1 MFIEVQPHQG
11 DCPAS
16 EERDS
21 VRRIWALLVAGAMA
35 TNSDEDLKAQF
46 IQLYREN
53 LLLMIRNLKLNE
65 GISPSRLV
73 HLQDKKKEV
82 QVVHKALEQKQ
93 EEFKERMK
101 VVTQR
106 WKELQA
112 KEAELKTHM
121 EDSKRLIKESEEM
134 HMRALKKATEERE
147 KRLQKE
153 RELLRAKRDLEALRT
168 ARQKLS
174 TKVQKY
180 SIFCKYLED
189 VVKNSEF
196 EDIQEIVLRYK
207 TLVRMRKDLLQS
219 QQQHQEVSEQ
229 TKLLLDQYKAEK
241 EVEMLQYQKE
251 LQDLQRLEQ
260 IQNDVCLWEGHLA
273 DIKNTTSKKAQ
284 ELATIR
290 TAIFSLFQTV
300 SMHMKAAPKVPVDDY
315 QRQLDMVQKFIQD
328 RTDLLLKVK
337 WLDTQT
343 QHRASLPLEIKA
355 RSQEDSS
362 SQPRLSRVGGAR
374 ARQRD
379 LQKK

>member
-1 MFIEVQPHQG
+1 
-11 DCPAS
+11 
-16 EERDS
+16 
-21 VRRIWALLVAGAMA
+21 
-35 TNSDEDLKAQF
+35 
-46 IQLYREN
+46 
-53 LLLMIRNLKLNE
+53 E

-290 TAIFSLFQTV
+290 TAIFSLFQ
-300 SMHMKAAPKVPVDDY
+300 
-315 QRQLDMVQKFIQD
+315 
-328 RTDLLLKVK
+328 
-337 WLDTQT
+337 
-343 QHRASLPLEIKA
+343 
-355 RSQEDSS
+355 
-362 SQPRLSRVGGAR
+362 
-374 ARQRD
+374 
-379 LQKK
+379 

>member
-1 MFIEVQPHQG
+1 
-11 DCPAS
+11 
-16 EERDS
+16 
-21 VRRIWALLVAGAMA
+21 MA

-82 QVVHKALEQKQ
+82 QLVHRALEEKQ

-101 VVTQR
+101 VVSQR

-121 EDSKRLIKESEEM
+121 EDSKKIIKESEEM
-134 HMRALKKATEERE
+134 QIRAQKKATEERE

-153 RELLRAKRDLEALRT
+153 DELLRAKRDLEALRT

-174 TKVQKY
+174 NKVKKY

-196 EDIQEIVLRYK
+196 EDIEEIVLRYK

-219 QQQHQEVSEQ
+219 QQKHEEVSEQ
-229 TKLLLDQYKAEK
+229 TKLLLDQYKAQK
-241 EVEMLQYQKE
+241 EAEMLQYQKE

-260 IQNDVCLWEGHLA
+260 IQNDVRLWEGHLA

-300 SMHMKAAPKVPVDDY
+300 RMQMKAAPKVPVDDY
-315 QRQLDMVQKFIQD
+315 HRQLDMVEPS
-328 RTDLLLKVK
+328 
-337 WLDTQT
+337 QT
-343 QHRASLPLEIKA
+343 
-355 RSQEDSS
+355 SS
-362 SQPRLSRVGGAR
+362 FSGQG
-374 ARQRD
+374 
-379 LQKK
+379 

>member
-1 MFIEVQPHQG
+1 
-11 DCPAS
+11 
-16 EERDS
+16 
-21 VRRIWALLVAGAMA
+21 MA

-53 LLLMIRNLKLNE
+53 LLQMIRNLKLNE

-134 HMRALKKATEERE
+134 QMRALKKATEERE

-153 RELLRAKRDLEALRT
+153 KELLRAKRDLEALRT

-229 TKLLLDQYKAEK
+229 TKLLLDQYKAKK
-241 EVEMLQYQKE
+241 EAEMLQYQKE

-260 IQNDVCLWEGHLA
+260 IQNDVCLWEGQLA

-290 TAIFSLFQTV
+290 TAIFSLFQT
-300 SMHMKAAPKVPVDDY
+300 
-315 QRQLDMVQKFIQD
+315 VQKFIQD